1 MAEPIQ
7 SFRIPEVLADY
18 PWQRQFNPRYEEV
31 KKESD
36 GWMYSFKA
44 FSAKSQY
51 AFDKGRSVALIDKP
65 SSRDMLTLRSQA
77 LCCALTYPTAKKGM
91 YSVL

>member
-1 MAEPIQ
+1 MAEPLQ

-18 PWQRQFNPRYEEV
+18 PWKRRFNPRYEEV

-36 GWMYSFKA
+36 SWMYGFKA

-51 AFDKGRSVALIDKP
+51 AFDKGELGRSLSWID
-65 SSRDMLTLRSQA
+65 
-77 LCCALTYPTAKKGM
+77 
-91 YSVL
+91 SVLETC